1 MKYGEY
7 PSDLV
12 FQFCLF
18 ICFVSLGETE
28 ALTAHVKEEEE
39 VGTSHLGRLLQGKAF
54 LHDSQHLVKGN
65 FFPSF

>member
-1 MKYGEY
+1 MENIHQTWY
-7 PSDLV
+7 SSSA
-12 FQFCLF
+12 FLF
-18 ICFVSLGETE
+18 VLCPWGETE